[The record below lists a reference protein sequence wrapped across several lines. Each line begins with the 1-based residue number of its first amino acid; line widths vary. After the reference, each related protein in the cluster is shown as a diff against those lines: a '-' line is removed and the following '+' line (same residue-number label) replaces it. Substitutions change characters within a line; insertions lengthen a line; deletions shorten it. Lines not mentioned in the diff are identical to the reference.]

1 MISSRRRLD
10 ENGECAEGSGVSN
23 ERLPRFALPDSAQ
36 LSRQAASYGLDPVW
50 LERLAVMDRLLRSL
64 VGSTETQTE
73 LFGYAL
79 SGPAAIVGVYLHTN
93 APIRIPDELTL
104 VPVRRDRL
112 VSPAVLAARLAETLR
127 EGSATLDSVDPEA
140 WHIGFRN
147 SRTPNEVI
155 LRFERSPL
163 AMDPPSGT
171 IGASHRARGYLWD
184 ERIRFRSRLGTPFP
198 VPVAYAEEIIL
209 RDLRALALWAR
220 RDVRPP
226 RIDDRAARVDDLRLL
241 SVYDY
246 EALRDAMLGS
256 IRQRLGEL
264 VPERFPDWCRSFVT
278 VIDEQIK
285 RHAAVSALPAGAR
298 STRDRYD
305 VTAAAEFS
313 RRMGGLLDEFLAT
326 V

>member
-1 MISSRRRLD
+1 M
-10 ENGECAEGSGVSN
+10 AT

-36 LSRQAASYGLDPVW
+36 IARQAASYGLEAVW

-64 VGSTETQTE
+64 VGATPVQTE

-79 SGPAAIVGVYLHTN
+79 SGPAALIGVYLRTN
-93 APIRIPDELTL
+93 APIRVPDELTL

-112 VSPAVLAARLAETLR
+112 VAPEVLAASLAATLP
-127 EGSATLDSVDPEA
+127 EGSASLDPIDAEA

-147 SRTPNEVI
+147 SRLPSEII
-155 LRFERSPL
+155 LRFEHSPL
-163 AMDPPSGT
+163 AMDPPTGTSGAT
-171 IGASHRARGYLWD
+171 HRARGYLWD
-184 ERIRFRSRLGTPFP
+184 DRIRFRSRLGTPFP

-241 SVYDY
+241 SIYDY

-264 VPERFPDWCRSFVT
+264 VPARFPDWCRSFVT
-278 VIDEQIK
+278 VIDEQVK
-285 RHAAVSALPAGAR
+285 RHAAVSALAAGSR
-298 STRDRYD
+298 STRDHYD
-305 VTAAAEFS
+305 ADASAAFS